1 MSVTANE
8 KVVCL
13 LNMGYIY
20 RYVVAAESW
29 RIKAECRYGFAAV
42 DK

>member
-13 LNMGYIY
+13 LNMGYIHH
-20 RYVVAAESW
+20 YVVAAESW
-29 RIKAECRYGFAAV
+29 RIKAGW
-42 DK
+42 

>member
-20 RYVVAAESW
+20 HYVVAAESW
-29 RIKAECRYGFAAV
+29 MIGMGLPLWTNRT
-42 DK
+42 